1 MKTRGE
7 GMDKMRSA
15 DLRLRTSTTMWGP
28 LQLTLTNHRQGA
40 ELGYEAGIA
49 AYREQC
55 NRTVEELMYLYL
67 EAPRYRPRVCTQK
80 IVAEWQA
87 MFLLGWTSQL
97 FEDSMNEAGT
107 NGPQRECEAQ
117 A

>member
-1 MKTRGE
+1 MT
-7 GMDKMRSA
+7 SP
-15 DLRLRTSTTMWGP
+15 DLRFRTSTTMWGP
-28 LQLTLTNHRQGA
+28 LQLTLTNHREGA
-40 ELGYEAGIA
+40 EPGYEAGIA
-49 AYREQC
+49 AYRQSS
-55 NRTVEELMYLYL
+55 NNTVEELMHFYL

-97 FEDSMNEAGT
+97 FEDSMKEVGM
-107 NGPQRECEAQ
+107 NGPQREYEAQ